1 MSGAQGMDYND
12 YSAHRTMV
20 RDAVRTSAFHKAI
33 AAGVKP
39 GDVVLDVGAGSGV
52 LSLFAAQAG
61 AARVYAVERSPEAAA
76 MARHLAAVNGFDSII
91 HVIDGDVRQVQLPE
105 PVDVIVSEW
114 MGTLGIDENM
124 YGSVLWA
131 RDHFLKPDGGR
142 VIPVSVTAMAA
153 PVATAQRV
161 DAAFFAENPWDLDL
175 SALGE
180 AQVNDLLMTRR
191 RVEPGDLAA
200 PARPMWKSTALADPP
215 DAVRETAKTTL
226 AFTATKA
233 ADVTA
238 LALWFSADLGN
249 GVSLGNAP
257 DEPDT
262 HWGQMLLPLA
272 SRLSLAKGDVF
283 HVEVSA
289 WPVGPGPL
297 MFAWDWRVNDGPKTM
312 LDTTGTHQ
320 GPPGAQPTAA
330 MFADAGPPQRS
341 ALSKFLAV
349 LAMDAA
355 KLADFLADP
364 DGVMAAA
371 KLSPAQAE
379 ALKSQDADR
388 IGMALFEQGAPA

>member
-1 MSGAQGMDYND
+1 MDYDD

-20 RDAVRTSAFHKAI
+20 RDAVRTSAFQKAI
-33 AAGVKP
+33 IAAVKP

-52 LSLFAAQAG
+52 LSLFAAKAG
-61 AARVYAVERSPEAAA
+61 AARVYAVERSLQAAA
-76 MARHLAAVNGFDSII
+76 MARHLASVNGFEGII
-91 HVIDGDVRQVQLPE
+91 HVVEGDVRHVELPE

-124 YGSVLWA
+124 YGAVLWA
-131 RDHFLKPDGGR
+131 RDHFLKPEGGR
-142 VIPVSVTAMAA
+142 IIPVSVTAMAA

-161 DAAFFAENPWDLDL
+161 DAAFFAERPWDLDL

-180 AQVNDLLMTRR
+180 AQVNDLLMSRR

-200 PARPMWKSTALADPP
+200 PARPMWKSTALTDPP
-215 DAVRETAKTTL
+215 EAVREPARSTLNFSAATAGS
-226 AFTATKA
+226 A
-233 ADVTA
+233 TA

-249 GVSLGNAP
+249 GITLGNAP

-262 HWGQMLLPLA
+262 HWGQMLLPLT
-272 SRLSLAKGDVF
+272 SRVSLNKGDKLNVD
-283 HVEVSA
+283 VSA

-297 MFAWDWRVNDGPKTM
+297 MFSWKWRVNDGPETM

-320 GPPGAQPTAA
+320 GPPEAQGAAIA
-330 MFADAGPPQRS
+330 ADAGPPARS

-349 LAMDAA
+349 LAMDAE
-355 KLADFLADP
+355 KLAGFLEDP

-371 KLSPAQAE
+371 GLSTAQAG
-379 ALKSQDADR
+379 ALKSQNADR
-388 IGMALFEQGAPA
+388 IGMALFDTGATA